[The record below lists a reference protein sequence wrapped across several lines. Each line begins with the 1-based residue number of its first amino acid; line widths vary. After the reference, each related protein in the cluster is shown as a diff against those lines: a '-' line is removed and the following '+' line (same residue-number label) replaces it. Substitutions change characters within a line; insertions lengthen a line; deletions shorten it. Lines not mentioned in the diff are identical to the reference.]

1 MSSRLSLQDLQ
12 NLESRLRDFG
22 QKVGT
27 TQAFDFLIRDY
38 NMPPTLKTSIDN
50 CLNPQTRQAV
60 QLQPRYRTAFDILW
74 KKRCPIIY
82 PVENLIQLPW
92 DPSSLKQSYG
102 KQQCLVIECQD
113 TSKQTKSRLQSFL
126 DKMES
131 TEGTL
136 LKVKVLDGFLYGI
149 LDH

>member
-1 MSSRLSLQDLQ
+1 
-12 NLESRLRDFG
+12 
-22 QKVGT
+22 
-27 TQAFDFLIRDY
+27 
-38 NMPPTLKTSIDN
+38 MPPTLKTSIDN

-60 QLQPRYRTAFDILW
+60 QLQPRYRSAFEILW

-113 TSKQTKSRLQSFL
+113 TSKQTKSQLQFFL
-126 DKMES
+126 DKME
-131 TEGTL
+131 TTGGTL